1 MANCPAQYHVSAGW
15 NRLVAGRGG
24 RLPAFLTLRAAV
36 DTVSRMNRWLARFFL
51 IAVLLLAFPQRS
63 PAPLIYT
70 PGEGWVYESVGGS
83 KWQRTRAKDQLEVAQ
98 QAFEVRDFGL
108 AMKASRRVLSQW
120 PFSDYAPK
128 AQYLLA
134 RCQVAKRQDEA
145 AFKSYGK
152 LLTKYPKIDNYN
164 EIIQSQYEI
173 ANRFLAG
180 QRFRLFGTVPLY
192 RSMEKTIKMYEQI
205 IKNGPYSTVAP
216 DAQLKIGDA
225 HERKKNLFLKAP
237 DYMAAAKAYERAAD
251 RYPNLPQGADG
262 LYRTGVAYSK
272 EAKRADY
279 DQTVAG
285 QAIAAFTDF
294 KVVYPEDP
302 RVPQSEKT
310 VAALKVEQARGS
322 YEVARYYEKKKKLD
336 GALIYYN
343 DVLYKAPESQYAQQ
357 ARERIEKIKKRQQQ
371 AAFKPLP
378 AGMEGPSLRD
388 AAPAPPLNPP
398 QPVKP

>member
-1 MANCPAQYHVSAGW
+1 
-15 NRLVAGRGG
+15 
-24 RLPAFLTLRAAV
+24 
-36 DTVSRMNRWLARFFL
+36 MNRWLARVFL
-51 IAVLLLAFPQRS
+51 IAVVLLAFPQRS

-98 QAFEVRDFGL
+98 QAYDAHDFGL
-108 AMKASRRVLSQW
+108 AMKASRRVVSQW

-134 RCQVAKRQDEA
+134 RCQEAKKNDAA
-145 AFKSYGK
+145 AFKSYEK
-152 LLTKYPKIDNYN
+152 LLTKYPKIDNYT
-164 EIIQSQYEI
+164 EIIQRQYEI

-180 QRFRLFGTVPLY
+180 QRFRLFGYVPLY
-192 RSMEKTIKMYEQI
+192 KSMEKTIKMYERI

-216 DAQLKIGDA
+216 DAQLKIGEA
-225 HERKKNLFLKAP
+225 YERKKILFLKAP
-237 DYMAAAKAYERAAD
+237 DYMAAAKAYERAAE

-272 EAKRADY
+272 EARRADY

-294 KVVYPEDP
+294 KVVHPEDP
-302 RVPQSEKT
+302 RVPQTEKT
-310 VAALKVEQARGS
+310 VVTLKVEQARGS
-322 YEVARYYEKKKKLD
+322 YEVARYYQSKKKLD

-343 DVLYKAPESQYAQQ
+343 DVLLKAPESQYAQE
-357 ARERIEKIKKRQQQ
+357 ARERIERIKKKQQQ

-378 AGMEGPSLRD
+378 AGMQVPSLKN
-388 AAPAPPLNPP
+388 AEPEPAQPLVPS
-398 QPVKP
+398 QPAKP

>member
-1 MANCPAQYHVSAGW
+1 
-15 NRLVAGRGG
+15 
-24 RLPAFLTLRAAV
+24 
-36 DTVSRMNRWLARFFL
+36 MNRWLARVFL
-51 IAVLLLAFPQRS
+51 IAVGLLAFPQRS

-70 PGEGWVYESVGGS
+70 PGEGWVYESVGGG

-98 QAFEVRDFGL
+98 QAFDIRNFGL
-108 AMKASRRVLSQW
+108 AMKASKRVVSQW

-134 RCQVAKRQDEA
+134 RCQEARTQDEA
-145 AFKSYGK
+145 AFKSYEK

-164 EIIQSQYEI
+164 EIIQRQYEI

-180 QRFRLFGTVPLY
+180 QRFRLFNTVPLY
-192 RSMEKTIKMYEQI
+192 KSMEKTIKMYER
-205 IKNGPYSTVAP
+205 TVAP

-225 HERKKNLFLKAP
+225 YERKKNLFLKAP

-294 KVVYPEDP
+294 RVVHPEDA
-302 RVPQSEKT
+302 RVPQAEKA
-310 VAALKVEQARGS
+310 VAVLKVEQARGS
-322 YEVARYYEKKKKLD
+322 FEVARYYESKKRLD

-343 DVLYKAPESQYAQQ
+343 DVLLKAPESQYAQQ
-357 ARERIEKIKKRQQQ
+357 ARERIEQIKKRQLQV
-371 AAFKPLP
+371 ALKPLP
-378 AGMEGPSLRD
+378 AGMQVPSLKN
-388 AAPAPPLNPP
+388 AEPQPAPPLTPS
-398 QPVKP
+398 QPAKP

>member
-1 MANCPAQYHVSAGW
+1 
-15 NRLVAGRGG
+15 
-24 RLPAFLTLRAAV
+24 
-36 DTVSRMNRWLARFFL
+36 MNRWLARVFL
-51 IAVLLLAFPQRS
+51 IAVVLLAFPQRS

-70 PGEGWVYESVGGS
+70 PGEGWVYESVGGG

-98 QAFEVRDFGL
+98 QAFDIRNFGL
-108 AMKASRRVLSQW
+108 AMKAAKRVVSQW

-134 RCQVAKRQDEA
+134 RCQEAKKQDEA
-145 AFKSYGK
+145 AFKSYEK

-164 EIIQSQYEI
+164 EIIQRQYEI

-180 QRFRLFGTVPLY
+180 QRFRLFNTVPLY
-192 RSMEKTIKMYEQI
+192 KSMDKTIKMYERI

-216 DAQLKIGDA
+216 DAQLKIGEA
-225 HERKKNLFLKAP
+225 YERKKNLFLKAP

-272 EAKRADY
+272 EARRADY

-285 QAIAAFTDF
+285 QAIAAFDDF
-294 KVVYPEDP
+294 KAVHPNDP
-302 RVPQSEKT
+302 RVPQTEKT
-310 VAALKVEQARGS
+310 VALLKVEQARGS
-322 YEVARYYEKKKKLD
+322 YEVARYYQSKKRLD

-343 DVLYKAPESQYAQQ
+343 DVLLKAPESQYAQE
-357 ARERIEKIKKRQQQ
+357 ARERIEGIKRQQLG

-378 AGMEGPSLRD
+378 AGRQVPSLKN
-388 AAPAPPLNPP
+388 AEPQPAPPLTPS
-398 QPVKP
+398 QPAKP